1 MLAAKPLLGLLGALL
16 GLLHQFQRIRRRSSS
31 WSGIFVVLL
40 GYFIP
45 DLLLYSKGQERQKAM
60 QLELANTLD
69 QMLISVEAGLGF
81 EGAMAR
87 AGENGKGPLA
97 EELVRTLQ
105 DMQVGR
111 SRRESYLALAERTN
125 IPELRSFVQA
135 VVQADTYGIAIS
147 RVLRIQAKVMRVK
160 RRQRA
165 EEKAMKL
172 PSRSCFRCSSSSF
185 RCSSSP
191 SWAPPSSTRSRPSAA
206 SSVPHR
212 PAFRA
217 EPSGSHRDSARFPQ
231 DHPEYRASAGAGSS
245 VVTCPFKCPRRRR
258 RKHWPSPPTPAPAEQ
273 DWPRR
278 GQDRCRRD
286 APARGP
292 LGPPGSRV
300 PAGQPGRRQGIR
312 PGLRQDVGPA
322 LPVASPASLD
332 SGDEAAA
339 LDAVLSLKTSS
350 AMVGGVRL
358 AELAGELEDA
368 IRVGDADRARLLLR
382 EVAESGNETVD
393 ELQLSYIL

>member
-1 MLAAKPLLGLLGALL
+1 MDTSVLLALLLVSLPLGYLAWSGLSVDRKSHRAIQELLAAGTETTEFSEAQRTSLLERIGYRLTPAGYVRKLDKLLSLAGRPTSLPLGRVLAAKPLLGLAGALL
-16 GLLHQFQRIRRRSSS
+16 GLYISATGSTPIIKLV
-31 WSGIFVVLL
+31 GIFVALL

-45 DLLLYSKGQERQKAM
+45 DLMLYSKGQERQTAM

-111 SRRESYLALAERTN
+111 SRRESYLALAERTS

-172 PSRSCFRCSSSSF
+172 P
-185 RCSSSP
+185 
-191 SWAPPSSTRSRPSAA
+191 
-206 SSVPHR
+206 VMIL
-212 PAFRA
+212 
-217 EPSGSHRDSARFPQ
+217 FPLLFFIF
-231 DHPEYRASAGAGSS
+231 PVLFIAI
-245 VVTCPFKCPRRRR
+245 
-258 RKHWPSPPTPAPAEQ
+258 
-273 DWPRR
+273 
-278 GQDRCRRD
+278 
-286 APARGP
+286 
-292 LGPPGSRV
+292 LGPAVINAIETFS
-300 PAGQPGRRQGIR
+300 GQ
-312 PGLRQDVGPA
+312 
-322 LPVASPASLD
+322 
-332 SGDEAAA
+332 
-339 LDAVLSLKTSS
+339 
-350 AMVGGVRL
+350 
-358 AELAGELEDA
+358 
-368 IRVGDADRARLLLR
+368 
-382 EVAESGNETVD
+382 
-393 ELQLSYIL
+393 

>member
-1 MLAAKPLLGLLGALL
+1 MDASVLLALLLVSLPLGYLAWSALSVDRKSHRAIRELLAAGTETAEFTEAQRTSLLEWIGYRLTPAGYVRKLDRLLSLAGRPTSLPLGRVLAAKPLLGLAGALL
-16 GLLHQFQRIRRRSSS
+16 GLYISATGSTPVIKLV
-31 WSGIFVVLL
+31 GLFVVLL

-45 DLLLYSKGQERQKAM
+45 DLMLYSKGQERQTAM

-111 SRRESYLALAERTN
+111 SRRESYLALAERTS

-172 PSRSCFRCSSSSF
+172 P
-185 RCSSSP
+185 
-191 SWAPPSSTRSRPSAA
+191 
-206 SSVPHR
+206 VMIL
-212 PAFRA
+212 
-217 EPSGSHRDSARFPQ
+217 FPLLFFIF
-231 DHPEYRASAGAGSS
+231 PVLFIAI
-245 VVTCPFKCPRRRR
+245 
-258 RKHWPSPPTPAPAEQ
+258 
-273 DWPRR
+273 
-278 GQDRCRRD
+278 
-286 APARGP
+286 
-292 LGPPGSRV
+292 LGPAVINAIETFS
-300 PAGQPGRRQGIR
+300 GQ
-312 PGLRQDVGPA
+312 
-322 LPVASPASLD
+322 
-332 SGDEAAA
+332 
-339 LDAVLSLKTSS
+339 
-350 AMVGGVRL
+350 
-358 AELAGELEDA
+358 
-368 IRVGDADRARLLLR
+368 
-382 EVAESGNETVD
+382 
-393 ELQLSYIL
+393 

>member
-1 MLAAKPLLGLLGALL
+1 MSPIILLSILLVCVPAAGMAWSLLTADRQGRTATTELLNRGVLLPPTAAPVRRSLLEAFGRGVTPPRYVALLDRLLSLAGRPATMPLGKVLASKLALGLVSISLGAYLIAVASTPMMKL
-16 GLLHQFQRIRRRSSS
+16 A
-31 WSGIFVVLL
+31 GIFVLFL

-45 DLLLYSKGQERQKAM
+45 DLLLYSKGMERQKII

-147 RVLRIQAKVMRVK
+147 RVLRVQAKVMRVK

-172 PSRSCFRCSSSSF
+172 P
-185 RCSSSP
+185 
-191 SWAPPSSTRSRPSAA
+191 
-206 SSVPHR
+206 VMIL
-212 PAFRA
+212 
-217 EPSGSHRDSARFPQ
+217 FPLLFFIF
-231 DHPEYRASAGAGSS
+231 PVLFIAI
-245 VVTCPFKCPRRRR
+245 
-258 RKHWPSPPTPAPAEQ
+258 
-273 DWPRR
+273 
-278 GQDRCRRD
+278 
-286 APARGP
+286 
-292 LGPPGSRV
+292 LGP
-300 PAGQPGRRQGIR
+300 
-312 PGLRQDVGPA
+312 
-322 LPVASPASLD
+322 
-332 SGDEAAA
+332 
-339 LDAVLSLKTSS
+339 AVINTIVTFSS
-350 AMVGGVRL
+350 
-358 AELAGELEDA
+358 
-368 IRVGDADRARLLLR
+368 
-382 EVAESGNETVD
+382 
-393 ELQLSYIL
+393 Q

>member
-1 MLAAKPLLGLLGALL
+1 MNPILLAGLLLICLPLSYLSWSVLSVDRKSQRAIRQMLALGTAPVEATETRKRDVLERLGRRLTPPAYVRKLDHLLALAGRPASLPLGRVLAAKPLLGAVGALL
-16 GLLHQFQRIRRRSSS
+16 GLWFASTPAPMLKLV
-31 WSGIFVVLL
+31 GLFVILL

-60 QLELANTLD
+60 QLELPNTLD

-111 SRRESYLALAERTN
+111 SRRESYQALSERTS

-172 PSRSCFRCSSSSF
+172 PV
-185 RCSSSP
+185 
-191 SWAPPSSTRSRPSAA
+191 TIL
-206 SSVPHR
+206 
-212 PAFRA
+212 
-217 EPSGSHRDSARFPQ
+217 FPLLFFIF
-231 DHPEYRASAGAGSS
+231 PVLFIAI
-245 VVTCPFKCPRRRR
+245 
-258 RKHWPSPPTPAPAEQ
+258 
-273 DWPRR
+273 
-278 GQDRCRRD
+278 
-286 APARGP
+286 
-292 LGPPGSRV
+292 LGPAV
-300 PAGQPGRRQGIR
+300 INAINTF
-312 PGLRQDVGPA
+312 
-322 LPVASPASLD
+322 
-332 SGDEAAA
+332 SGH
-339 LDAVLSLKTSS
+339 
-350 AMVGGVRL
+350 
-358 AELAGELEDA
+358 
-368 IRVGDADRARLLLR
+368 
-382 EVAESGNETVD
+382 
-393 ELQLSYIL
+393 

>member
-1 MLAAKPLLGLLGALL
+1 MDPLILLAMLLICLPMPYLVWRLLSVDRKARTAVREMLSRGAQTPDEEERQQNSFLEQLGRRLTPPAYVAKLDRLLSLAGRPESLPLGRVLAAKPALGLIGGLLGAYISAISTTPMLRL
-16 GLLHQFQRIRRRSSS
+16 VGL
-31 WSGIFVVLL
+31 FVLVL

-111 SRRESYLALAERTN
+111 SRRESYLALAERTS

-135 VVQADTYGIAIS
+135 IVQADMYGIAIS

-172 PSRSCFRCSSSSF
+172 P
-185 RCSSSP
+185 
-191 SWAPPSSTRSRPSAA
+191 
-206 SSVPHR
+206 VMIL
-212 PAFRA
+212 
-217 EPSGSHRDSARFPQ
+217 FPLLFFIF
-231 DHPEYRASAGAGSS
+231 PVLFIAI
-245 VVTCPFKCPRRRR
+245 
-258 RKHWPSPPTPAPAEQ
+258 
-273 DWPRR
+273 
-278 GQDRCRRD
+278 
-286 APARGP
+286 
-292 LGPPGSRV
+292 LGPAVINTIETFS
-300 PAGQPGRRQGIR
+300 GQ
-312 PGLRQDVGPA
+312 
-322 LPVASPASLD
+322 
-332 SGDEAAA
+332 
-339 LDAVLSLKTSS
+339 
-350 AMVGGVRL
+350 
-358 AELAGELEDA
+358 
-368 IRVGDADRARLLLR
+368 
-382 EVAESGNETVD
+382 
-393 ELQLSYIL
+393 